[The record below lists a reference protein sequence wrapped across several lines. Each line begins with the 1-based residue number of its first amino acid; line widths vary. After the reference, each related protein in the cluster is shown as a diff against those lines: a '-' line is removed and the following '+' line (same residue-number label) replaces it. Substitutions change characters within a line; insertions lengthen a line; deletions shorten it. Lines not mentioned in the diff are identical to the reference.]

1 MQSKGN
7 LMKLKQ
13 KSGLVL
19 FAAGLAAGTVFGT
32 KWLEYVSPPVM
43 AEAVQSAL
51 PSDGTDKRTPPA
63 AVLSLGEIVDMRE
76 MPENN
81 LTAWL
86 IRAPNG
92 RQMTF
97 YTTADGKNIFSGTVW
112 DLATKQN
119 INQVF
124 DTTAS
129 VGMPGSAGQSVQE
142 VVQTDGGSSL
152 LGKYTGEIPE
162 AIKALDSLGGPKIG
176 NGGPGETLYVI
187 IDPRCPYCHQA
198 YDSLKPYMDKGVT
211 IKWIPTVALGQPEQ
225 GLPQANAVLHARTRA
240 ELDKI
245 MTDPKAY
252 PRALEGKDGEDLQR
266 NLSFMFQAFEQN
278 GGQAGVP
285 AAFFVDKNTGQP
297 RMMMGLSEEAVIQ
310 AILGKL

>member
-1 MQSKGN
+1 
-7 LMKLKQ
+7 MKLKQ

-129 VGMPGSAGQSVQE
+129 VGMPGSARQSIQE

-225 GLPQANAVLHARTRA
+225 GLPQANAVLHAKTRA

>member
-1 MQSKGN
+1 
-7 LMKLKQ
+7 MKLKQ

>member
-1 MQSKGN
+1 
-7 LMKLKQ
+7 MKLKQ

-43 AEAVQSAL
+43 AEAIQSAL

-124 DTTAS
+124 DTTDS
-129 VGMPGSAGQSVQE
+129 VGRTGSVGQSVQE

>member
-1 MQSKGN
+1 
-7 LMKLKQ
+7 MKLKQ

-124 DTTAS
+124 DTTDS
-129 VGMPGSAGQSVQE
+129 VGITGSVGQSVQE

-297 RMMMGLSEEAVIQ
+297 RMMMGLSEEGVIQ

>member
-1 MQSKGN
+1 
-7 LMKLKQ
+7 MKLKQ
-13 KSGLVL
+13 KSGLML

-225 GLPQANAVLHARTRA
+225 GLPQANAVLHARTQA

>member
-1 MQSKGN
+1 
-7 LMKLKQ
+7 MKLKQ

-43 AEAVQSAL
+43 AEAIQSAL

-124 DTTAS
+124 DTTDS
-129 VGMPGSAGQSVQE
+129 VGITGSVGQSVQE

>member
-1 MQSKGN
+1 
-7 LMKLKQ
+7 MKLKQ

-51 PSDGTDKRTPPA
+51 PSGATDKRTPPA

-129 VGMPGSAGQSVQE
+129 VGMPGSAGQSIQE

-225 GLPQANAVLHARTRA
+225 GLPQANAVLHAKTRA

>member
-1 MQSKGN
+1 
-7 LMKLKQ
+7 MKLKQ

-19 FAAGLAAGTVFGT
+19 FAAGLAAGTVFGS

-129 VGMPGSAGQSVQE
+129 VGMPGSAGQSIQE

-225 GLPQANAVLHARTRA
+225 GLPQANAVLHAKTRA

>member
-1 MQSKGN
+1 
-7 LMKLKQ
+7 MKLKQ

-43 AEAVQSAL
+43 AEAIQSAL

-124 DTTAS
+124 DTTDS
-129 VGMPGSAGQSVQE
+129 VGITGSVGQSVQE

-176 NGGPGETLYVI
+176 NGGPGETIYVI

>member
-1 MQSKGN
+1 
-7 LMKLKQ
+7 
-13 KSGLVL
+13 
-19 FAAGLAAGTVFGT
+19 
-32 KWLEYVSPPVM
+32 M

-124 DTTAS
+124 DTNAS
-129 VGMPGSAGQSVQE
+129 VGITGSAGQSVQE

>member
-1 MQSKGN
+1 
-7 LMKLKQ
+7 MKLKQ

-76 MPENN
+76 MLENN

-124 DTTAS
+124 DTTDS
-129 VGMPGSAGQSVQE
+129 VGITGSVGQSVQE

>member
-1 MQSKGN
+1 
-7 LMKLKQ
+7 MKLKQ

-129 VGMPGSAGQSVQE
+129 VGMPGSAGQSIQE

-225 GLPQANAVLHARTRA
+225 GLPQANAVLHAKTRA

>member
-1 MQSKGN
+1 
-7 LMKLKQ
+7 MKLKQ

-124 DTTAS
+124 DTTDS
-129 VGMPGSAGQSVQE
+129 VGITGSVGQSVQE

>member
-1 MQSKGN
+1 
-7 LMKLKQ
+7 MKLKQ

-97 YTTADGKNIFSGTVW
+97 YTTADGKNIF
-112 DLATKQN
+112 
-119 INQVF
+119 
-124 DTTAS
+124 
-129 VGMPGSAGQSVQE
+129 
-142 VVQTDGGSSL
+142 
-152 LGKYTGEIPE
+152 
-162 AIKALDSLGGPKIG
+162 
-176 NGGPGETLYVI
+176 
-187 IDPRCPYCHQA
+187 
-198 YDSLKPYMDKGVT
+198 
-211 IKWIPTVALGQPEQ
+211 
-225 GLPQANAVLHARTRA
+225 
-240 ELDKI
+240 
-245 MTDPKAY
+245 
-252 PRALEGKDGEDLQR
+252 
-266 NLSFMFQAFEQN
+266 
-278 GGQAGVP
+278 
-285 AAFFVDKNTGQP
+285 
-297 RMMMGLSEEAVIQ
+297 
-310 AILGKL
+310 

>member
-1 MQSKGN
+1 
-7 LMKLKQ
+7 MKLKQ

-76 MPENN
+76 MLENN

-129 VGMPGSAGQSVQE
+129 VGMPGSAGQSIQE

-225 GLPQANAVLHARTRA
+225 GLPQANAVLHAKTRA

-252 PRALEGKDGEDLQR
+252 PRVLEGKDGEDLQR

>member
-1 MQSKGN
+1 
-7 LMKLKQ
+7 MKLKQ

-43 AEAVQSAL
+43 AEAVQSTL

-129 VGMPGSAGQSVQE
+129 VGMPGSAGQSIQE

-225 GLPQANAVLHARTRA
+225 GLPQANAVLHAKTRA

>member
-1 MQSKGN
+1 
-7 LMKLKQ
+7 MKLKQ

-32 KWLEYVSPPVM
+32 KWLEYVSSPVM
-43 AEAVQSAL
+43 AEAVQSSL
-51 PSDGTDKRTPPA
+51 PSDSTDKRTPPPS
-63 AVLSLGEIVDMRE
+63 VLSLGEIVDMRE

-86 IRAPNG
+86 ILAPNG

-97 YTTADGKNIFSGTVW
+97 YTTADGKNIFSGAVW

-124 DTTAS
+124 DTDTTVDTGANSS
-129 VGMPGSAGQSVQE
+129 VGHPGQE
-142 VVQTDGGSSL
+142 VIQKNDGSSL
-152 LGKYTGEIPE
+152 LGKYTGQIPE

-225 GLPQANAVLHARTRA
+225 GLPQANAVLHAKTRT

-310 AILGKL
+310 TILGKL

>member
-1 MQSKGN
+1 
-7 LMKLKQ
+7 MKLKQ

-119 INQVF
+119 INEVF

-129 VGMPGSAGQSVQE
+129 VGMPGSAGQSIQE

-225 GLPQANAVLHARTRA
+225 GLPQANAVLHAKTRA

>member
-13 KSGLVL
+13 TSGGVL

-124 DTTAS
+124 DTTDS
-129 VGMPGSAGQSVQE
+129 VGITGSVGQSVQE

-285 AAFFVDKNTGQP
+285 AAF
-297 RMMMGLSEEAVIQ
+297 L
-310 AILGKL
+310 

>member
-1 MQSKGN
+1 
-7 LMKLKQ
+7 MKLKQ

-97 YTTADGKNIFSGTVW
+97 YTTVDGKNIFSGTVW

-124 DTTAS
+124 DTTDS
-129 VGMPGSAGQSVQE
+129 VGITGSVGQSVQE

-176 NGGPGETLYVI
+176 TGGPGETLYVI

>member
-1 MQSKGN
+1 
-7 LMKLKQ
+7 MKLKQ

-19 FAAGLAAGTVFGT
+19 FAAGRAAGTVFGT

-124 DTTAS
+124 DTNAS
-129 VGMPGSAGQSVQE
+129 VGITGSAGQSVQE

>member
-1 MQSKGN
+1 
-7 LMKLKQ
+7 MKLKQ

-124 DTTAS
+124 DTNAS
-129 VGMPGSAGQSVQE
+129 VGITGSAGQSVQE

-211 IKWIPTVALGQPEQ
+211 MKWIPTVALGQPEQ

>member
-1 MQSKGN
+1 
-7 LMKLKQ
+7 MKLKQ

-124 DTTAS
+124 DTNAS
-129 VGMPGSAGQSVQE
+129 VGITGSAGQSVQE

>member
-1 MQSKGN
+1 
-7 LMKLKQ
+7 MKLKQ

-32 KWLEYVSPPVM
+32 KGLEYVSPPVM

-124 DTTAS
+124 DTTDS
-129 VGMPGSAGQSVQE
+129 VGITGSVGQSVQE

>member
-1 MQSKGN
+1 
-7 LMKLKQ
+7 MKLKQ

-97 YTTADGKNIFSGTVW
+97 YTTTDGKNIFSGTVW

-129 VGMPGSAGQSVQE
+129 VGMPGSAGQSIQE

-225 GLPQANAVLHARTRA
+225 GLPQANAVLHAKTRA

>member
-1 MQSKGN
+1 
-7 LMKLKQ
+7 MKLKQ

-63 AVLSLGEIVDMRE
+63 AVLSLGEIVDIRE

-124 DTTAS
+124 DTNAS
-129 VGMPGSAGQSVQE
+129 VGITGSAGQSVQE

>member
-1 MQSKGN
+1 
-7 LMKLKQ
+7 MKLKQ

-124 DTTAS
+124 DTTDS
-129 VGMPGSAGQSVQE
+129 VGITGSVGQSVQE

-278 GGQAGVP
+278 GGQSGVP

>member
-1 MQSKGN
+1 
-7 LMKLKQ
+7 MKLKQ

-124 DTTAS
+124 DTNAS
-129 VGMPGSAGQSVQE
+129 VGITGSAGQSVQE

-198 YDSLKPYMDKGVT
+198 YDSLKPYMNKGVT